1 MGAEFTLLLYQHAC
15 QRLEPR
21 SGVEKGENK
30 EKLSKNSGMKAME
43 M

>member
-1 MGAEFTLLLYQHAC
+1 MSTEFTTLPYQHAC

-21 SGVEKGENK
+21 SNVGKGENK